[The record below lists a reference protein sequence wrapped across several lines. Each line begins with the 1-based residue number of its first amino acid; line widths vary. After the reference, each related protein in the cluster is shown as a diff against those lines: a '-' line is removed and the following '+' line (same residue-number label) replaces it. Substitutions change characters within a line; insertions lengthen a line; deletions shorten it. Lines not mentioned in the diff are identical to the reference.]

1 MKKYRNKYK
10 KERNERIGFITA
22 LTVCVI
28 AIGLA
33 IGSTYASIGGLEGN
47 LSGGGS
53 GSGYTGVAG
62 GSTQSVDSEV
72 KGIIVDNR
80 KTETTSAP
88 ATEIFTTEAQGVTDE
103 IPTDLSEPDVPDTKG
118 DKLQTIFQVKSSL
131 LYPVEKPV
139 VSKEYSEQ
147 AVYSKTMQDYRPHT
161 GVDFLAEEGEAVLS
175 VCEGIVDDISEDDMY
190 GTILKVTNGTYSV
203 YYCGVYD
210 VMVSEGQS
218 VDKEQILACVGE
230 IPCEAEDEFHIHME
244 VRVSGNP
251 IDPLTVIS
259 NDR

>member
-10 KERNERIGFITA
+10 KERNERIGFVTA

-47 LSGGGS
+47 LSGGG

-72 KGIIVDNR
+72 KGLVVEKR
-80 KTETTSAP
+80 EAETTSVP
-88 ATEIFTTEAQGVTDE
+88 VTEVPTTEAQGFTE
-103 IPTDLSEPDVPDTKG
+103 EAPTELSEPDVPKTSG
-118 DKLQTIFQVKSSL
+118 DKLQTIFQVTSSL
-131 LYPVEKPV
+131 LYPVENPV

-147 AVYSKTMQDYRPHT
+147 AVYSETMQDYRPHT

-175 VCEGIVDDISEDDMY
+175 VCDGIVDDITEDDLY

-210 VMVSEGQS
+210 VMVHEGQS

-230 IPCEAEDEFHIHME
+230 IPCECEDEFHIHME
-244 VRVSGNP
+244 VRVNGNP

-259 NDR
+259 NDE